1 MIIGAIMGAAMV
13 GGVALAFVA
22 VTFGAVTFAEDRT
35 PLWPT
40 GVLAIVG
47 VALAGAGFGAMIGS
61 WSVHPEC
68 PPGTVQADSR
78 NDLFRGCIPLELAR
92 KQVEQ

>member
-1 MIIGAIMGAAMV
+1 MITGAIIGASIV

-22 VTFGAVTFAEDRT
+22 VTFGAATFAEDRT
-35 PLWPT
+35 PLWPM

-61 WSVHPEC
+61 WSVHLAPSKPTQETTC
-68 PPGTVQADSR
+68 SGAVSPSNSHESR
-78 NDLFRGCIPLELAR
+78 
-92 KQVEQ
+92 

>member
-1 MIIGAIMGAAMV
+1 MIIGAIIGAAMV
-13 GGVALAFVA
+13 GGVALAVVA
-22 VTFGAVTFAEDRT
+22 FAFAEERT
-35 PLWPT
+35 PLWT
-40 GVLAIVG
+40 EGVLAIVG

-61 WSVHPEC
+61 WSVYPEC
-68 PPGTVQADSR
+68 SPGTVQADSR

>member
-13 GGVALAFVA
+13 GGVALAVVA
-22 VTFGAVTFAEDRT
+22 FAFAEERT
-35 PLWPT
+35 PLWT
-40 GVLAIVG
+40 EGVLAIVG

-61 WSVHPEC
+61 WVPPEC

-92 KQVEQ
+92 KKVEQ

>member
-1 MIIGAIMGAAMV
+1 MIAGAIIGALIV
-13 GGVALAFVA
+13 GGVALAF
-22 VTFGAVTFAEDRT
+22 FAVTFAEERT
-35 PLWPT
+35 PLWPM
-40 GVLAIVG
+40 GVLAVAG
-47 VALAGAGFGAMIGS
+47 VAVAGAGFGAMIGS

-92 KQVEQ
+92 KQVGQ

>member
-1 MIIGAIMGAAMV
+1 MIIGAIIGAAMV

-22 VTFGAVTFAEDRT
+22 VTFAEERI

-40 GVLAIVG
+40 GVLAVAG

>member
-22 VTFGAVTFAEDRT
+22 FSFAEERI

-61 WSVHPEC
+61 WSAHPALSKPTQETTC
-68 PPGTVQADSR
+68 SGAVSPSNSHESR
-78 NDLFRGCIPLELAR
+78 
-92 KQVEQ
+92 

>member
-1 MIIGAIMGAAMV
+1 MIIGAIIGAAMV
-13 GGVALAFVA
+13 GGVALAVVA
-22 VTFGAVTFAEDRT
+22 VGFAESRT
-35 PLWPT
+35 PLCPT
-40 GVLAIVG
+40 GVLAIAG

>member
-1 MIIGAIMGAAMV
+1 MIIGAIIGAAMV

-22 VTFGAVTFAEDRT
+22 FAFAEDRI
-35 PLWPT
+35 PLCPT
-40 GVLAIVG
+40 GVLAVVG

-68 PPGTVQADSR
+68 PTGTVQADSR

>member
-1 MIIGAIMGAAMV
+1 MIVGAIIGAAMV
-13 GGVALAFVA
+13 GGVALAVVSSMFA
-22 VTFGAVTFAEDRT
+22 VDGT

-47 VALAGAGFGAMIGS
+47 VALAGAGFGAMVGS
-61 WSVHPEC
+61 WGPVEC
-68 PPGTVQADSR
+68 PTGTVQADPK

-92 KQVEQ
+92 KQVGQ

>member
-22 VTFGAVTFAEDRT
+22 FAFAEDRI
-35 PLWPT
+35 PLWPM
-40 GVLAIVG
+40 GVLAVAG

>member
-1 MIIGAIMGAAMV
+1 MITGAIIGALIV

-22 VTFGAVTFAEDRT
+22 FVAFFAFAEDRI
-35 PLWPT
+35 PLWPM
-40 GVLAIVG
+40 GVLAVAG

-61 WSVHPEC
+61 RSIHPEC
-68 PPGTVQADSR
+68 PIGTVQADSR

>member
-1 MIIGAIMGAAMV
+1 MIIGAIIGAIMV

-22 VTFGAVTFAEDRT
+22 FAFAEDRI
-35 PLWPT
+35 PLWPI
-40 GVLAIVG
+40 GVLAVAG

-68 PPGTVQADSR
+68 PTGTVQADSR

-92 KQVEQ
+92 KQVGQ

>member
-1 MIIGAIMGAAMV
+1 MIIGAIIGAAMV
-13 GGVALAFVA
+13 GGIALAVVA
-22 VTFGAVTFAEDRT
+22 FAFAEDRT
-35 PLWPT
+35 PLWPM
-40 GVLAIVG
+40 GVLAVAG
-47 VALAGAGFGAMIGS
+47 VAVAGAGFGAMIGS
-61 WSVHPEC
+61 WSVHPEG

>member
-13 GGVALAFVA
+13 GGVALAVVA
-22 VTFGAVTFAEDRT
+22 FAFAEERT

-68 PPGTVQADSR
+68 PTGTVQADSR

>member
-22 VTFGAVTFAEDRT
+22 VTFAEERI
-35 PLWPT
+35 PLWPM
-40 GVLAIVG
+40 GVLAVAG

>member
-1 MIIGAIMGAAMV
+1 MIVGAIIGAAMV
-13 GGVALAFVA
+13 GGVALAVVA
-22 VTFGAVTFAEDRT
+22 GMFAEDCT

-47 VALAGAGFGAMIGS
+47 VALSGAGFGAMVGS
-61 WSVHPEC
+61 WGPPEC
-68 PPGTVQADSR
+68 PTGTVQADSR
-78 NDLFRGCIPLELAR
+78 NDLLRVCIPLELAR

>member
-1 MIIGAIMGAAMV
+1 MIIGAIIGAAMV
-13 GGVALAFVA
+13 GGVALAV
-22 VTFGAVTFAEDRT
+22 VAVTFAEDRI
-35 PLWPT
+35 PLWPM
-40 GVLAIVG
+40 GVLAIVGVAG

-61 WSVHPEC
+61 WVPPEC

-92 KQVEQ
+92 KKVEQ

>member
-13 GGVALAFVA
+13 GGVTLAVVA
-22 VTFGAVTFAEDRT
+22 FSFAEDRT

-68 PPGTVQADSR
+68 PTGTIQADSR

>member
-13 GGVALAFVA
+13 GGVTLAV
-22 VTFGAVTFAEDRT
+22 VAVTFAEERI

-40 GVLAIVG
+40 GVLAVAG

>member
-1 MIIGAIMGAAMV
+1 MIIGAIIGAAMV
-13 GGVALAFVA
+13 GGVALAV
-22 VTFGAVTFAEDRT
+22 VAVTFAEERI
-35 PLWPT
+35 PLWPM
-40 GVLAIVG
+40 GVLAVAG

-61 WSVHPEC
+61 RSIHPEC
-68 PPGTVQADSR
+68 PIGTVQADSR

>member
-1 MIIGAIMGAAMV
+1 MIIGAIIGAAMV
-13 GGVALAFVA
+13 GGVALAVISFA
-22 VTFGAVTFAEDRT
+22 FAEYRT
-35 PLWPT
+35 LLWPT

-68 PPGTVQADSR
+68 PTGTVQADSR

>member
-22 VTFGAVTFAEDRT
+22 VSFVVDRT

-68 PPGTVQADSR
+68 PTGTVQADSR

>member
-1 MIIGAIMGAAMV
+1 MIAGAIIGALIV
-13 GGVALAFVA
+13 GGVALAVVAASFV
-22 VTFGAVTFAEDRT
+22 VDRT
-35 PLWPT
+35 PLWPM
-40 GVLAIVG
+40 GVLTVIG

-61 WSVHPEC
+61 LSPAEC

-92 KQVEQ
+92 KQVGQ

>member
-1 MIIGAIMGAAMV
+1 MIIGAIIGAAMV
-13 GGVALAFVA
+13 GGIALAVVA
-22 VTFGAVTFAEDRT
+22 FAFAEDRT
-35 PLWPT
+35 PLWPM
-40 GVLAIVG
+40 GVLAVAG
-47 VALAGAGFGAMIGS
+47 VAVAGAGFGAMIGS

>member
-1 MIIGAIMGAAMV
+1 MIIGAIIGAAMV
-13 GGVALAFVA
+13 GGVALAVVA
-22 VTFGAVTFAEDRT
+22 VGFAESRT

-68 PPGTVQADSR
+68 PTGTIQADSR

>member
-1 MIIGAIMGAAMV
+1 MITGAIIGALIV
-13 GGVALAFVA
+13 GGVALAV
-22 VTFGAVTFAEDRT
+22 VAVTFAEERI
-35 PLWPT
+35 PLWPM
-40 GVLAIVG
+40 GVLAVAG
-47 VALAGAGFGAMIGS
+47 VALAGAGFGAMFGS
-61 WSVHPEC
+61 RSVHPEC

>member
-1 MIIGAIMGAAMV
+1 MIIGAIIGAAMV
-13 GGVALAFVA
+13 GGVALAVVA
-22 VTFGAVTFAEDRT
+22 FAFAEDRT
-35 PLWPT
+35 PLWPM

-61 WSVHPEC
+61 WSPAEC

>member
-13 GGVALAFVA
+13 GGVALAAVA
-22 VTFGAVTFAEDRT
+22 SMYAVDGT

-61 WSVHPEC
+61 RSVPPEC
-68 PPGTVQADSR
+68 PTGTVQADSR

-92 KQVEQ
+92 KQAEQ